1 MSTIVLCQKRRFFD
15 EDTEPIIKR
24 PRLLLLNKVTKVLLN
39 LKRKRPRSY
48 YDLYKI
54 KRARLEV
61 RPEPVNQEPEPA
73 IEEPVDTGHRPKR
86 ARIDQEPVKEE
97 SNIRLVITE
106 YVEPVVQKK
115 KYIEIPVSS
124 GYWMQLAQ
132 SCDPRPWAAKDI
144 QRVWRGWAVRRKTPL
159 TINSILPFGALKLG
173 P

>member
-15 EDTEPIIKR
+15 EDTEPTRKR
-24 PRLLLLNKVTKVLLN
+24 QRLPALKKITKVLLN

-48 YDLYKI
+48 YDLYKD

-61 RPEPVNQEPEPA
+61 RLEIHPEAGPEA
-73 IEEPVDTGHRPKR
+73 VKHRDKR

-97 SNIRLVITE
+97 SNISLVISE
-106 YVEPVVQKK
+106 YVEPVIQKK
-115 KYIEIPVSS
+115 KYVEIPVSA

-144 QRVWRGWAVRRKTPL
+144 QRVWRGWTVRRKPTL
-159 TINSILPFGALKLG
+159 NINTILPFSALKLS

>member
-15 EDTEPIIKR
+15 EDTEPIYKR
-24 PRLLLLNKVTKVLLN
+24 ARLQVLKKITTVFLN
-39 LKRKRPRSY
+39 LKRRRPRSY
-48 YDLYKI
+48 YDLYKS
-54 KRARLEV
+54 KRQRLEARLE
-61 RPEPVNQEPEPA
+61 EG
-73 IEEPVDTGHRPKR
+73 PVDTGHRDKR
-86 ARIDQEPVKEE
+86 ARVDEARVEEE

-106 YVEPVVQKK
+106 YVEPVLQKK
-115 KYIEIPVSS
+115 KHIEIPVSC

-144 QRVWRGWAVRRKTPL
+144 QRIWRGWAVRRKTPL

>member
-15 EDTEPIIKR
+15 EDTEPIHKR
-24 PRLLLLNKVTKVLLN
+24 PRLHVLKKITTVLLN
-39 LKRKRPRSY
+39 LKRRRPRSY
-48 YDLYKI
+48 YDLYKS
-54 KRARLEV
+54 KRLRLEL
-61 RPEPVNQEPEPA
+61 RPEPEPP
-73 IEEPVDTGHRPKR
+73 IEEPVAGHRPKR
-86 ARIDQEPVKEE
+86 ARVDEALVQEEE
-97 SNIRLVITE
+97 SNIRLVISE

-115 KYIEIPVSS
+115 KNIEIPVSC

-144 QRVWRGWAVRRKTPL
+144 QRVWRGWAVRKKTPL